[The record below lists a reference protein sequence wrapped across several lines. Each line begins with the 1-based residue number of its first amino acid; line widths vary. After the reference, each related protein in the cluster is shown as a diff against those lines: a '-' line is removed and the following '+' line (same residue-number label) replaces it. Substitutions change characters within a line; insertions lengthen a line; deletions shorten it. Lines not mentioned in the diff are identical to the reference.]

1 MSASGSAPLFVAT
14 SALKLKSW
22 PGEESIAVFSPNQ
35 VQTHLIDEL
44 AAYVLRQAAAT
55 PVSLE
60 NLQRQLLA
68 EQGLDDQEGDA
79 AEVAQAMQATVQGLL
94 QAGLLRSV

>member
-1 MSASGSAPLFVAT
+1 MPAGGSKPLFVAT

-44 AAYVLRQAAAT
+44 AAYVLRQAAST
-55 PVSLE
+55 PVGFE
-60 NLQRQLLA
+60 DLQRELLA
-68 EQGLDDQEGDA
+68 KEVSESQEGSSS
-79 AEVAQAMQATVQGLL
+79 EVAQAIRSTVQGLL